1 VQKNLL
7 LIASFRLPRRICR
20 LLTQQTHQTWI
31 LKETCINQKRPMR
44 ETSCLSSC
52 RDAKSSRQICQMWW
66 SKETWTHQK
75 RRIRQTSC
83 LSFCRDAKSSR
94 QILAQIC
101 RMCQMWKLK
110 ETCMN
115 QKRPMRETSCL
126 SFCRDAKSG
135 RQIVAQICRMCHV
148 LINRDANTSKKTY
161 SNKPLQECQRCQ
173 MWTSEETYTD
183 QNGFIKETSCLWH
196 RLFLMGTAALYRVC
210 STGLR

>member
-1 VQKNLL
+1 
-7 LIASFRLPRRICR
+7 
-20 LLTQQTHQTWI
+20 
-31 LKETCINQKRPMR
+31 MR

-115 QKRPMRETSCL
+115 QKRPMRETSCQ
-126 SFCRDAKSG
+126 SFCRDAKSS

-173 MWTSEETYTD
+173 MWKSKETYTD
-183 QNGFIKETSCLWH
+183 QNRFIKETSCLRH
-196 RLFLMGTAALYRVC
+196 RHVGLAS
-210 STGLR
+210 STPGRSAKFVKCYSHLDVNERWGAGVEYHIREFNEPYAPS